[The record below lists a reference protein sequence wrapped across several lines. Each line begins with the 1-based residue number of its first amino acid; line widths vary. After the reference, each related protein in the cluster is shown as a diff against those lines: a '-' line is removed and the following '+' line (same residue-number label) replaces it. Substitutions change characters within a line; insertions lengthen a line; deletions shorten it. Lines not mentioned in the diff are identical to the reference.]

1 MGVSGKSKAG
11 VSPVN
16 CTHWKGVIHYGDELR
31 CARPDCNAV
40 LAVRTN
46 ERSKW
51 TRPEAVSRT
60 TKWRRETKQRA
71 G

>member
-1 MGVSGKSKAG
+1 MGVSEKSKGG
-11 VSPVN
+11 VSPV
-16 CTHWKGVIHYGDELR
+16 K

-60 TKWRRETKQRA
+60 TKWRRETKQRTP
-71 G
+71 